1 MYIFHLPLD
10 LTMAGVVAG
19 HYTIIHNTLLSS
31 HIMNVKTLDVGVPTK
46 SINENKT
53 ISCPILKN

>member
-1 MYIFHLPLD
+1 
-10 LTMAGVVAG
+10 MAGVVAG